1 MNFSFMAWRD
11 FQYFRL
17 NSSLDCC
24 DTWHDTK
31 EEIRNP
37 EDFVLSKYWLCRSYY
52 RYFLH
57 IKNFEDDWLDFLR
70 DIGPEDIWG
79 HSSVKETFL
88 LLHIRRTNDVT
99 RMGEEEEGSQPW

>member
-1 MNFSFMAWRD
+1 MIPRKKSGIRKILY
-11 FQYFRL
+11 FQ
-17 NSSLDCC
+17 NIGSVDHTI
-24 DTWHDTK
+24 D
-31 EEIRNP
+31 I
-37 EDFVLSKYWLCRSYY
+37 
-52 RYFLH
+52 FLH